1 MIENFLPFTAGFAA
15 GLIVAFIIVVLSI
28 ERE

>member
-1 MIENFLPFTAGFAA
+1 MIENFLPFAAGVAT

-28 ERE
+28 ER

>member
-1 MIENFLPFTAGFAA
+1 MIENFMPFMTGFAA

-28 ERE
+28 ER

>member
-1 MIENFLPFTAGFAA
+1 MIENFFPFMAGFTE

-28 ERE
+28 ER

>member
-1 MIENFLPFTAGFAA
+1 MIENFMPFMSGFAA

-28 ERE
+28 ER